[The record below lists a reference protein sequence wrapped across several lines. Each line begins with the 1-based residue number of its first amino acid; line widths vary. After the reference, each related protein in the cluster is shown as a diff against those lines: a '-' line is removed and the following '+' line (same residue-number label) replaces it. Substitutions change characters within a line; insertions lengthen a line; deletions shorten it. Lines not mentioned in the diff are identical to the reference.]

1 MFIFSGSG
9 GGWNTTLSLST
20 DFSQI
25 WNSFKEIAN
34 RTQPTGFSSDNR
46 YSICGLVGAQSFIF
60 SNSKWIVHYLITYD
74 LHKFLFR
81 SWIGGMPCSPE
92 STQYGGFGG
101 GGAGCYGGGGGGGFI
116 GGIGGTN
123 ETTNGQG
130 IF

>member
-1 MFIFSGSG
+1 MWFGWGSIIYIFKQQVNS
-9 GGWNTTLSLST
+9 TLF
-20 DFSQI
+20 DY
-25 WNSFKEIAN
+25 N
-34 RTQPTGFSSDNR
+34 
-46 YSICGLVGAQSFIF
+46 
-60 SNSKWIVHYLITYD
+60 

>member
-46 YSICGLVGAQSFIF
+46 YIVYMVWYIYRWYSYTIMTTINLTILLLLDHPNHQIGKREVLGPPTSSITMASLFTAIPPATL
-60 SNSKWIVHYLITYD
+60 IVKMDIQVFFQPL
-74 LHKFLFR
+74 
-81 SWIGGMPCSPE
+81 S
-92 STQYGGFGG
+92 
-101 GGAGCYGGGGGGGFI
+101 
-116 GGIGGTN
+116 
-123 ETTNGQG
+123 
-130 IF
+130 